1 MDIRKKITY
10 QFLGSVAL
18 LLWVSLMAIYF
29 SFSQARKEEFY
40 DRLGRKAKLVAEML
54 IDIEEID
61 SELLLKIEKNNPL
74 NLANEKIV
82 IYDFQ
87 NQVIY
92 STDEDNFLD
101 LPGTTIE
108 EVRIEQEIRFRK
120 GNYEI
125 FGQFYTGQYERIVVF
140 AAATDIFG
148 KNKLKWLRIIMILV
162 FTLSLIFVWFA
173 GRLFAVKA
181 LAPISTIVNQANK
194 IEAKN
199 LSDRL
204 DTGNGK
210 DEIAR
215 LAKTFNSMLERLE
228 LAFRIQKNFIANASH
243 ELRTPLT
250 VITGQLEVVLMKAR
264 NNEEYKNT
272 LLTVLDEIKDLNNLS
287 NKLLL
292 LAQTNLSKGELDF
305 INIRIDEIIWKC
317 RKDVLGRDPNNI
329 IDIYF
334 GEEIDDENKMLISGN
349 EQLLKTAI
357 VNLMDNACKYS
368 DNHRA
373 EVHLNALN
381 EKLILKFIDQG
392 IGIAENDLKMIF
404 EPFYRS
410 KNVLHSPGHGI
421 GLSLVKKIVS
431 LHNGKIHVKSELQKG
446 TEFKIILPAKI

>member
-10 QFLGSVAL
+10 QFLGIVAL
-18 LLWVSLMAIYF
+18 LLLVSLLAIYF

-82 IYDFQ
+82 IYDFH

-92 STDEDNFLD
+92 STDEDSFLD
-101 LPGTTIE
+101 LSESTIE
-108 EVRIEQEIRFRK
+108 EVRLKQEIRFRK
-120 GNYEI
+120 GDYEI

-148 KNKLKWLRIIMILV
+148 KNKLKWLRIIMIVV

-173 GRLFAVKA
+173 GRIFAIKA

-194 IEAKN
+194 IEARN

-250 VITGQLEVVLMKAR
+250 VITGQMEVVLMKAR
-264 NNEEYKNT
+264 KNEEYKNT

-287 NKLLL
+287 NKMLL

-305 INIRIDEIIWKC
+305 SHIRIDEIIWKC
-317 RKDVLGRDPNNI
+317 RNEVMSRTPNNT
-329 IDIYF
+329 IDIFF
-334 GEEIDDENKMLISGN
+334 GDEIDDENKMLISGN

-368 DNHRA
+368 DNHKA
-373 EVHLNALN
+373 EVYLNASN
-381 EKLILKFIDQG
+381 DHLILKFADQG
-392 IGIAENDLKMIF
+392 IGIDENDQKMIF

-431 LHNGKIHVKSELQKG
+431 LHNGSIHVKSELQKG
-446 TEFKIILPAKI
+446 TEFEIVLPAKT

>member
-1 MDIRKKITY
+1 MDIRTKITY

-101 LPGTTIE
+101 LSESTIG

-120 GNYEI
+120 GDYEI
-125 FGQFYTGQYERIVVF
+125 YGQFYTGQYERIAVF

-250 VITGQLEVVLMKAR
+250 VITGQLEVVLMKER
-264 NNEEYKNT
+264 KNEEYKNT

-292 LAQTNLSKGELDF
+292 LAQTKLSKGELDF
-305 INIRIDEIIWKC
+305 SNIRIDEIIWKC
-317 RKDVLGRDPNNI
+317 RKDVMGRNPNNI

-334 GEEIDDENKMLISGN
+334 GDEIDDENKMLISGN

-373 EVHLNALN
+373 EVHLNASN
-381 EKLILKFIDQG
+381 EKLILKFSDQG
-392 IGIAENDLKMIF
+392 IGIAENDLEMIF

-410 KNVLHSPGHGI
+410 KNVLHSSGHGI

-446 TEFKIILPAKI
+446 TEFEIIFPSTI

>member
-61 SELLLKIEKNNPL
+61 SELLRKIEKNNPL

-92 STDEDNFLD
+92 STDEDNFLN
-101 LPGTTIE
+101 LPESTIG
-108 EVRIEQEIRFRK
+108 EVRLEQEIRFRK
-120 GNYEI
+120 GDYEI

-148 KNKLKWLRIIMILV
+148 RNKLKWLRIIMIVV

-181 LAPISTIVNQANK
+181 LAPISTIVTQANK

-228 LAFRIQKNFIANASH
+228 LAFRVQKNFIANASH

-264 NNEEYKNT
+264 KNEEYKNT

-287 NKLLL
+287 NKMLL

-305 INIRIDEIIWKC
+305 SNIRIDEIIWKC
-317 RKDVLGRDPNNI
+317 RKEVMGRDPNNI

-334 GEEIDDENKMLISGN
+334 GDEIDDENKMLISGN

-373 EVHLNALN
+373 EVHLNASN
-381 EKLILKFIDQG
+381 EKLMLKFSDQG

-410 KNVLHSPGHGI
+410 KNVLHSSGHGI

-446 TEFKIILPAKI
+446 TEFEIVFPSTI